1 MGRQGARHL
10 ASIVLI
16 LATLV
21 LAPACGGDDEQK
33 PPGANEPAVDLTYEL
48 FETTR
53 TLGEETLAALASVSD
68 DRTAMTFVETTGE
81 LDGLEPD
88 DVLLAGV
95 TEATPSGLLLRVSSV
110 EPDGDGV
117 VVRGAPVSVFHAFRR
132 LDLRVTGLAPRGDEN
147 ELLPPPAEPPL
158 GATREPLTV
167 SVPLGAQSFD
177 EPLFEGDQ
185 ELSDEDRVNA
195 TGKLVETVTIDFWL
209 HFDWE
214 NLSPAEAFG
223 ALDNL
228 LDSLD
233 DLFSGD
239 PPDLGDILGLRMGFS
254 VHGDAEVD
262 LHVTGKSSLHY
273 EETFA
278 FAPPYVLPPIVIGP
292 LVFEPQIDMT
302 AHFEGG
308 VPGSVDMQ
316 FGFGAGFGLGFEY
329 DDGLETSISGPT
341 FSAVAPTPTVTA
353 SASLRAELILTL
365 NLRLLGFLGPY
376 ASLIPY
382 GNLEVDRF
390 AEPCYELTAG
400 IDGEVGASLGIYG
413 HTLKKIKGP
422 HFAIGDALELGDGE
436 CEPLP
441 DPAPTD
447 NLITPWS
454 KSYGGDLERSL
465 GTDEGYTSLEPSHDG
480 RLLLASSG
488 ANAVLKVTE
497 AGDVIWA
504 RTLEQPSR
512 PDFPRLDPQHAV
524 PMLDTGILVSTD
536 QGVLV
541 KLTQNGEVE
550 WGAQLESDHDG
561 EGYWA
566 AARVGD
572 AIWLGG
578 NHRLLASTER
588 QAWLVGLEPDGSVA
602 FSWTWGEADRRE
614 SIRHILPLD
623 DGALVVGEAGGRGFL
638 HYVNSDGTVRW
649 AKHVD
654 DCAAED
660 LVLSTAILTDDD
672 NLVIGGW
679 FYATDT
685 HGLVFRMSRDGSENE
700 PAWATRTNVE
710 GEILG
715 PEIRSLHQ
723 LSTGELRIVGR
734 YAEPSGDRVFAAMAD
749 SIGRFG
755 WLRRYGAEDGTAPP
769 TSRITTQG
777 GLLVATGSATLEPN
791 PGGFWLF
798 EVPAPTGNIEFSSGS
813 GVAMDDLTPTSVE
826 ACLVLED
833 APATTTALELPMT
846 LVDVELAEPEY
857 VVHEQ

>member
-1 MGRQGARHL
+1 MGRSSTCL
-10 ASIVLI
+10 ASVVFR
-16 LATLV
+16 LAVLV
-21 LAPACGGDDEQK
+21 LMPACGGDEDGK
-33 PPGANEPAVDLTYEL
+33 PSVADEPAVDFSYEL
-48 FETTR
+48 FETTKE
-53 TLGEETLAALASVSD
+53 LGEETLVVLRAVSD
-68 DRTAMTFVETTGE
+68 DRTVVTFSGSTKE
-81 LDGLEPD
+81 LDGLEPE
-88 DVLLAGV
+88 DVMLAGV
-95 TEATPSGLLLRVSSV
+95 TDATPSGLLLRVSSV
-110 EPDGDGV
+110 ERSGDAVLVHGE
-117 VVRGAPVSVFHAFRR
+117 PVSVFHAYRR
-132 LDLRVTGLAPRGDEN
+132 FDLRVTGLGPRGEAN
-147 ELLPPPAEPPL
+147 ALPPPGPEPPL
-158 GATREPLTV
+158 GAAREAL

-177 EPLFEGDQ
+177 EPLFEGDE

-195 TGKLVETVTIDFWL
+195 SGKLVETVTLDFWL

-214 NLSPAEAFG
+214 NLSPAEAFS

-239 PPDLGDILGLRMGFS
+239 PPDLGDVLGLRMGFS
-254 VHGDAEVD
+254 VHGDADVD

-273 EETFA
+273 EKTFPFSA
-278 FAPPYVLPPIVIGP
+278 PYVLPPIVIGP
-292 LVFEPQIDMT
+292 LVFEPQIDMN

-308 VPGSVDMQ
+308 VPGSVDMRL
-316 FGFGAGFGLGFEY
+316 GFGAGFGLGFEY
-329 DDGLETSISGPT
+329 DDGLQTSISGPA
-341 FSAVAPTPTVTA
+341 FSAIVPTPTVTA

-365 NLRLLGFLGPY
+365 NLRMYGFFGPY

-390 AEPCYELTAG
+390 AEPCYVFTAG
-400 IDGEVGASLGIYG
+400 IDGEIGASLGVFG
-413 HTLKKIKGP
+413 QTLKNIKGP
-422 HFAIGDALELGDGE
+422 HFPIGDPFELGEGE
-436 CEPLP
+436 CEALP
-441 DPAPTD
+441 DPPLTD

-454 KSYGGDLERSL
+454 KSYGGELERRL
-465 GTDEGYTSLEPSHDG
+465 GTDEAYTSLELSNDG
-480 RLLLASSG
+480 RLLLASAG
-488 ANAVLKVTE
+488 ANAVLKIDE
-497 AGDVIWA
+497 AGNVVWA

-512 PDFPRLDPQHAV
+512 PDFPRLEPQHAV

-541 KLTQNGEVE
+541 KLEQNGELA

-602 FSWTWGEADRRE
+602 FSWTWGEAERRE

-638 HYVNSDGTVRW
+638 HYVNPDGTIRW

-660 LVLSTAILTDDD
+660 LVLSTAILTHDD
-672 NLVIGGW
+672 NLVIGGF

-685 HGLVFRMSRDGSENE
+685 HGLVFRMSRDGTETE
-700 PAWATRTNVE
+700 PAWATRTYVE

-723 LSTGELRIVGR
+723 LPTGELRVVGR

-755 WLRRYGAEDGTAPP
+755 WLRRYGAEEGTAPP
-769 TSRITTQG
+769 TSRITTRG
-777 GLLVATGSATLEPN
+777 GLLIATGSATLEPN

-798 EVPAPTGNIEFSSGS
+798 EVPTPTGRIDFSSSS
-813 GVAMDDLTPTSVE
+813 GVAMDELAPTSE
-826 ACLVLED
+826 DACLVIED
-833 APATTTALELPMT
+833 APAETSALELPMT
-846 LVDVELAEPEY
+846 LVDIELGEPTY
-857 VVHEQ
+857 AVHEQ

>member
-1 MGRQGARHL
+1 MDRRPGRL
-10 ASIVLI
+10 ASV
-16 LATLV
+16 V
-21 LAPACGGDDEQK
+21 LAFAAFLLTPACGGGEEK
-33 PPGANEPAVDLTYEL
+33 PSAANEPTVELSYEL
-48 FETTR
+48 FETTK
-53 TLGEETLAALASVSD
+53 TLDEETLAALESVSD
-68 DRTAMTFVETTGE
+68 DRTIMTFSGSTEQLDALE
-81 LDGLEPD
+81 LD
-88 DVLLAGV
+88 DVILAGV
-95 TEATPSGLLLRVSSV
+95 TDATPSGLLLRVSSL
-110 EPDGDGV
+110 ESDGDAVLVQGE
-117 VVRGAPVSVFHAFRR
+117 PVSVFHAFRR
-132 LDLRVTGLAPRGDEN
+132 LDLEVTGLGPRGE
-147 ELLPPPAEPPL
+147 ESALSPPGPEPPL
-158 GATREPLTV
+158 GVAREPL
-167 SVPLGAQSFD
+167 SIPLGAQSFD
-177 EPLFEGDQ
+177 EPLFEGDEQ
-185 ELSDEDRVNA
+185 LSDEDRVNA

-214 NLSPAEAFG
+214 NLSPAEAFS

-233 DLFSGD
+233 DLFSGE
-239 PPDLGDILGLRMGFS
+239 PPDLGDVLGLRMGFS
-254 VHGDAEVD
+254 VSGDADVD

-273 EETFA
+273 DETFA
-278 FAPPYVLPPIVIGP
+278 FSPPYVLPPIFIGP
-292 LVFEPQIDMT
+292 LVFEPQIDMN
-302 AHFEGG
+302 AHFVGS
-308 VPGSVDMQ
+308 VPGSVDMR

-329 DDGLETSISGPT
+329 DDGLQPSISGPD

-365 NLRLLGFLGPY
+365 NLRMYGFFGPY

-390 AEPCYELTAG
+390 AAPCYELTAG
-400 IDGEVGASLGIYG
+400 IDGEIGASLGVFG
-413 HTLKKIKGP
+413 HTLKNIKGP
-422 HFAIGDALELGDGE
+422 HFAIGDAVALGEGE

-441 DPAPTD
+441 DPPPTD

-465 GTDEGYTSLEPSHDG
+465 GTDEGYTSLELSNDG
-480 RLLLASSG
+480 RLLLASTG
-488 ANAVLKVTE
+488 TNAVLKVTE
-497 AGDVIWA
+497 AGEVVWA

-512 PDFPRLDPQHAV
+512 PDFARLDPLHAV

-541 KLTQNGEVE
+541 KLTQNGELE
-550 WGAQLESDHDG
+550 WGAELESDHDG

-588 QAWLVGLEPDGSVA
+588 QAWLVGLEPDGGVA

-614 SIRHILPLD
+614 SVRHILPLT

-638 HYVNSDGTVRW
+638 HYVNQDGTIRW

-685 HGLVFRMSRDGSENE
+685 HGLVFRMSRDGTENE
-700 PAWATRTNVE
+700 PAWATRTHVD

-723 LSTGELRIVGR
+723 LPTGELRVVGR
-734 YAEPSGDRVFAAMAD
+734 YAEPTGDRVFAAMAD

-798 EVPAPTGNIEFSSGS
+798 EVPTPTGNIDFSPSS
-813 GVAMDDLTPTSVE
+813 GVAMDVLTPTSQD

-833 APATTTALELPMT
+833 ATTTTTALELPMT
-846 LVDVELAEPEY
+846 LVGIELGEPGY